1 MLKVKV
7 PPRLFRIISY
17 FREDEFNRFLHEKL
31 VEYRRYLEWND
42 VESLV
47 KTKEEIEKKLARMKE
62 EIGELQDFCEMA
74 ERDQEAMMQLTNQ
87 LDKENK
93 LLFISMEL
101 RENGGNN
108 KL

>member
-7 PPRLFRIISY
+7 PHRLFRILSY

-42 VESLV
+42 VDALI